1 MPQNLPVSRCGT
13 FAESLR
19 KSVSG
24 LSRSV
29 ANSSYWV
36 RISSAGRPRRELNY
50 LEYHPTTF
58 WRTRGNSGTDR
69 EFPVLNKFAVCPRIS
84 AEFYVFLNLFAPSRY
99 TLLNHHQ

>member
-29 ANSSYWV
+29 ANFSYWV

-50 LEYHPTTF
+50 LEHNPTTF
-58 WRTRGNSGTDR
+58 WENRGQTD
-69 EFPVLNKFAVCPRIS
+69 EFPIFEMQKSGIH
-84 AEFYVFLNLFAPSRY
+84 PSGPDFHLR
-99 TLLNHHQ
+99 LECVRPPSLHSPS